1 MPHWKRKNTIDF
13 ESGILGESNI
23 FCIVG
28 PTGSGKSTIL
38 DAICL
43 PLYGRA
49 PRYTPKGKGK
59 RDKKIATFGVA
70 GADVSND
77 LSPTDPRNI
86 LTRGQ
91 KQCYSKRHVPGQ

>member
-1 MPHWKRKNTIDF
+1 MKILRLETYNLASLEGKNTIDF

-43 PLYGRA
+43 QGSALHP
-49 PRYTPKGKGK
+49 
-59 RDKKIATFGVA
+59 
-70 GADVSND
+70 
-77 LSPTDPRNI
+77 
-86 LTRGQ
+86 
-91 KQCYSKRHVPGQ
+91 